1 MDLKTHDIKHII
13 DTLREIAKLN
23 SGDDKLSQSQ
33 ILELFLNLFGQNSW
47 QQKGMMYPDS
57 ESSTSEVN
65 QRAAS
70 NLDSDGCESVYREGF
85 SRDNSSTSASI
96 LEERQASQQ
105 SNASASSQHSRGSDD
120 MEVHDDHVFTH
131 VANATNTS
139 THGIAFGQH
148 NPSVATTALS
158 VATSNGTVLVPLHEQ
173 LTRALNLL
181 HRVYF
186 RELFSLHNCFYRS
199 IRFWRKLA
207 CFGPIR
213 KLFLMCSRKKADM
226 LSSLSLL
233 LTNRSLWLASRN
245 ASMSTK
251 VSGRVF

>member
-1 MDLKTHDIKHII
+1 MSTSASAVPKHTHAIKDLKTHDIKHII

-23 SGDDKLSQSQ
+23 SGDDKLSQTQ
-33 ILELFLNLFGQNSW
+33 ILELFLNLFGQNSSW
-47 QQKGMMYPDS
+47 QQKGMMSPDS

-105 SNASASSQHSRGSDD
+105 SASSQHSRGSDD
-120 MEVHDDHVFTH
+120 MEVHDGHVFTH
-131 VANATNTS
+131 VANAANTS
-139 THGIAFGQH
+139 TQGIAFGHH
-148 NPSVATTALS
+148 NSSVTTTALS

-181 HRVYF
+181 HRVWFANLYF
-186 RELFSLHNCFYRS
+186 
-199 IRFWRKLA
+199 I
-207 CFGPIR
+207 
-213 KLFLMCSRKKADM
+213 
-226 LSSLSLL
+226 
-233 LTNRSLWLASRN
+233 
-245 ASMSTK
+245 
-251 VSGRVF
+251 V